1 MGPGRELKAGRPLTA
16 GALRLLAAAGCL
28 LLAAGCAGRSLDGG
42 DPLVGGGPPIGRPA
56 PPPGGATAT
65 AGAAAPIP
73 PPPTH
78 SATSP
83 AALASGVPQ
92 PLPGDR
98 DLRIGA
104 TASLPGRDNDGWR
117 NPAGGAPAGAKLI
130 APEPI
135 SDGAARLTPTPTG
148 GAGVALTSAP
158 TPAAAAEYTQLQE
171 ALRARGVSWQHLEM
185 SSDTGEWKFTCA
197 VADPK
202 NKRLLNFHE
211 ARSRDRYGL
220 DALRAAIQQIDHPQA
235 TPPH

>member
-1 MGPGRELKAGRPLTA
+1 MVTA
-16 GALRLLAAAGCL
+16 NKHGKGGVRFVTLSPCHLVTLSL
-28 LLAAGCAGRSLDGG
+28 LLAAGCAGHSGLDG

-83 AALASGVPQ
+83 AALAAGVPQ
-92 PLPGDR
+92 PLTGDR

-104 TASLPGRDNDGWR
+104 TASLPGRDNDSWR
-117 NPAGGAPAGAKLI
+117 NPAGARLT

-135 SDGAARLTPTPTG
+135 SDGAARLTPTPAG

-158 TPAAAAEYTQLQE
+158 TAAAAEYGQLQE

-185 SSDTGEWKFTCA
+185 SSETGEWKFTCT

-202 NKRLLNFHE
+202 NKSLLNFHE

-220 DALRAAIQQIDHPQA
+220 DAIRAAIQEIDQPQA
-235 TPPH
+235 KPPH

>member
-1 MGPGRELKAGRPLTA
+1 
-16 GALRLLAAAGCL
+16 LRLLAAAAGLL
-28 LLAAGCAGRSLDGG
+28 LLAAGCTGNRGLEG

-65 AGAAAPIP
+65 AGGAAAPIP

-83 AALASGVPQ
+83 AALAAGVPQ

-104 TASLPGRDNDGWR
+104 TASLPGRDTDGWR
-117 NPAGGAPAGAKLI
+117 NPAGGATGGARLT
-130 APEPI
+130 APEPV
-135 SDGAARLTPTPTG
+135 SDGAARLTPTPAA
-148 GAGVALTSAP
+148 GAVSLTSAP
-158 TPAAAAEYTQLQE
+158 TPAAAAEYVQLQE

-185 SSDTGEWKFTCA
+185 SSETGEWKFTCT

-202 NKRLLNFHE
+202 NKSLLNFHE

-220 DALRAAIQQIDHPQA
+220 DALRAAIQEIDHPQA
-235 TPPH
+235 SPPH